1 MNFLSPPWNGNQLT
15 NPANPTRWNHQST
28 ATTEFI
34 FVDGLDPCPP
44 DPEVKSLWP
53 RGPYLCYYTDPS
65 HPTPE
70 QWARGGKEEHDLAI
84 LQRYDPRTMSL
95 RINIPILHVAGK
107 RDPFYQQSDLLAG
120 LCSANASS
128 VIHDGG
134 HFVPKYTHTTANIV
148 RMIDAL
154 VGRVQHWC

>member
-1 MNFLSPPWNGNQLT
+1 MEWE
-15 NPANPTRWNHQST
+15 PTRWNHQST

-44 DPEVKSLWP
+44 DREVKSLWP
-53 RGPYLCYYTDPS
+53 GGPYLCYYTYPS

-107 RDPFYQQSDLLAG
+107 RDPFYQKSDLLAG

-128 VIHDGG
+128 VIHGWRSFCTQVYAHHSQDCQNDRCLSRQS
-134 HFVPKYTHTTANIV
+134 T
-148 RMIDAL
+148 AL
-154 VGRVQHWC
+154 VLRDLFLAIRFVG